1 MTLANQLVIRKVCDV
16 GNGGFVIE
24 SEIMRRKTFLIV
36 LLAVFCVVLS
46 GCVKKERESEGKLK
60 IAGII
65 FQEDQFFRLV
75 QFGMKDAAD
84 KAGVE
89 LLAASSSNKPDKEI
103 RLVNTYI
110 ARQVDAI
117 VISPLSSTAS
127 IAALK
132 LAHDRGV
139 KIITYNTT
147 IAGDIPQSYV
157 ESDQFDLG
165 SQSGRA
171 AVKYIEQELGGKA
184 KIAILAFKS
193 QLPEQSSARSNG
205 FKSEVT
211 KLAGVQ
217 VVAEQDAWLAEMAV
231 RKVGDIITAHPD
243 VNIIWA
249 ANEGGTV
256 GSVMAVK
263 NAGKAGSVAVFGTDI
278 SKQLISF
285 LLADDNILQAI
296 TGQRPFEIGQRAVE
310 SAVKVLKNQPVEK
323 KISMPGVLL
332 SRQDP
337 DSVRV
342 FEQKLDELVSLG
354 SR

>member
-1 MTLANQLVIRKVCDV
+1 MK
-16 GNGGFVIE
+16 
-24 SEIMRRKTFLIV
+24 RKTFWI
-36 LLAVFCVVLS
+36 LLLTVFCVALNAC
-46 GCVKKERESEGKLK
+46 GKKDRESEGKFK

-84 KAGVE
+84 KAGIE
-89 LLAASSSNKPDKEI
+89 LLTASSSNKPDKEI
-103 RLVNTYI
+103 QLVNTYI

-127 IAALK
+127 ITALK
-132 LAHDRGV
+132 QAHDRGV

-147 IAGDIPQSYV
+147 IEGDIPQSYV
-157 ESDQFDLG
+157 QSDQFDLG
-165 SQSGRA
+165 SQSGRDA
-171 AVKYIEQELGGKA
+171 ARYIEQELGGKA

-193 QLPEQSSARSNG
+193 QLPEQSNARSNG

-211 KLAGVQ
+211 KLSGVHI
-217 VVAEQDAWLAEMAV
+217 VAEQDAWLAEMAIK
-231 RKVGDIITAHPD
+231 KVGDIITAHPD

-256 GSVMAVK
+256 GAVMAVK
-263 NAGKAGSVAVFGTDI
+263 NAAKAGSVAVFGTDI
-278 SKQLISF
+278 SKQLITF
-285 LLADDNILQAI
+285 LLADDNILHAI
-296 TGQRPFEIGQRAVE
+296 TGQRPFEIGHRAIE

-323 KISMPGVLL
+323 MISMPGVLL
-332 SRQDP
+332 SRQDT
-337 DSVRV
+337 DSVRL
-342 FEQKLDELVSLG
+342 FEQKLDELMSHG